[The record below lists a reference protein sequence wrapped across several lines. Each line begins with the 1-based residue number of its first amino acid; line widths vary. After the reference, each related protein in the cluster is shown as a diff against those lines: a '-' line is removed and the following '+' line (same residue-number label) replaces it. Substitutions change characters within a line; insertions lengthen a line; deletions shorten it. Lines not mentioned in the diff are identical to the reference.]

1 VPKISRSA
9 LVPYSAEAMFD
20 LVNAVERYPE
30 FLPWC
35 AAAEIQSRSDDG
47 MVATLEIRRAG
58 MSHRFT
64 TRNRMMRPQRLTLE
78 LLDGPFDHFDGVWQ
92 FTPLA
97 PDACKV
103 ALDLDFDYAGRLI
116 RAALGPVFN
125 RSADTLVD
133 AFCAR
138 AREVV
143 AP

>member
-1 VPKISRSA
+1 
-9 LVPYSAEAMFD
+9 MFD
-20 LVNAVERYPE
+20 LVNDVERYPE

-35 AAAEIQSRSDDG
+35 AAAEVRSRGDDA

-58 MSHRFT
+58 ISHRFT
-64 TRNRMMRPQRLTLE
+64 TRNRMTRPERLTLE
-78 LLDGPFDHFDGVWQ
+78 LLDGPFDHFDGLWQ
-92 FTPLA
+92 FTPLSS
-97 PDACKV
+97 DACKV

-138 AREVV
+138 AKERVIS
-143 AP
+143 

>member
-1 VPKISRSA
+1 MPKISRSA
-9 LVPYSAEAMFD
+9 LVPFSAEAMFD
-20 LVNAVERYPE
+20 LVNDVERYPE

-35 AAAEIQSRSDDG
+35 AAAEVQSRTNDA

-64 TRNRMMRPQRLTLE
+64 TRNRMTRPERLTLE
-78 LLDGPFDHFDGVWQ
+78 LVDGPFDHFDGVWQ
-92 FTPLA
+92 FTSLA

-103 ALDLDFDYAGRLI
+103 TLDLDFDYAGRLI

-138 AREVV
+138 ARGVV
-143 AP
+143 AT